1 MLHTAAVDEWRV
13 LTAGAL
19 VGLAGAAL
27 ELGVEYAKQ
36 RQQFGVPIGSFQA
49 LAHRLADVATAVE
62 GAQLLAREAAWAA
75 DEGEADAT
83 SLARM
88 AFLFAAR
95 AAQDTSAAALHV
107 HGGYGFTLEYDVQ
120 LYLRRAKAWPLALGD
135 PRARRPGARRRAVRS
150 RRVGGGWLMDFR
162 LGAKSD
168 AFRDEVR
175 EFLRDHLPDDMA
187 DRAHDTGTNHD
198 WRVHRALGEQGWIA
212 ASWPVEYGGQGRD
225 PFEMTAIRDELRL
238 AGVPTDGLGQS
249 IIVARTIRA
258 VGSEEQKQR
267 FLPPF
272 LAGRDPLRPRVHRAR
287 FRFRR
292 RRRQDARA
300 IRDGDDWIIDGQKM
314 FTTLAHEA
322 AYVFLLTRTNPDVPK
337 HRGLTMFLVP
347 LDAPGVEIHPVHTMG
362 GERTNATFYSGV
374 RVPDSMRVGEVDGGW
389 DVMNVALTFER
400 GGFALSEAD
409 RVWQQTVDWAT
420 STRRPDGTRVI
431 DDPDGARAARHH
443 AHALRSGAPAGAA
456 LLVRRGH
463 RRDARRRG
471 IDAQAVLRR
480 SR

>member
-1 MLHTAAVDEWRV
+1 ME
-13 LTAGAL
+13 
-19 VGLAGAAL
+19 
-27 ELGVEYAKQ
+27 
-36 RQQFGVPIGSFQA
+36 
-49 LAHRLADVATAVE
+49 
-62 GAQLLAREAAWAA
+62 
-75 DEGEADAT
+75 
-83 SLARM
+83 
-88 AFLFAAR
+88 
-95 AAQDTSAAALHV
+95 
-107 HGGYGFTLEYDVQ
+107 
-120 LYLRRAKAWPLALGD
+120 
-135 PRARRPGARRRAVRS
+135 
-150 RRVGGGWLMDFR
+150 FR

-175 EFLRDHLPDDMA
+175 DFLREHLPEDMA
-187 DRAHDTGTNHD
+187 DRAHDTGTQHD
-198 WRVHRALGEQGWIA
+198 WRVHRALGAQGWIA

-225 PFEMTAIRDELRL
+225 PFEMTAMRDELRL

-249 IIVARTIRA
+249 VIVARTIRA

-272 LAGRDPLRPRVHRAR
+272 LAGEILFALGYTEPDSGSDVA
-287 FRFRR
+287 
-292 RRRQDARA
+292 AAKTRA

-374 RVPDSMRVGEVDGGW
+374 RVPDSMRVGDVDGGW

-420 STRRPDGTRVI
+420 STRRPDGTRVL
-431 DDPDGARAARHH
+431 DDPMVRERLAAMRTHCEVARLL
-443 AHALRSGAPAGAA
+443 ALRCSYVAATGGMPGVEGSMHKLFYAEAMTADASELVDMLGADGVLAHGDAEAPVGGWVEHLFRHAA
-456 LLVRRGH
+456 VTTIYGGTSEVQRDIIATRGL
-463 RRDARRRG
+463 G
-471 IDAQAVLRR
+471 LPR
-480 SR
+480 SRR